1 MDQKKFPIEFV
12 EKTTPVNNDLL
23 LIADS
28 ADSNKVKKIKYS
40 NVKGAKGDP
49 ITWR

>member
-1 MDQKKFPIEFV
+1 MAKKKFPIEFV
-12 EKTTPVNNDLL
+12 EKVTPVNNDML

-40 NVKGAKGDP
+40 NLKGVK
-49 ITWR
+49 